1 MSWSAASS
9 RGKLFSDHGIQQ
21 NLCSSA
27 VKTNADSRQD
37 LFTGSPQPQVGC
49 SHPSFLLSFFASPTN
64 KPKLL
69 NPSLQSHC
77 PGCSAIC
84 LLVMGSQGEGER
96 TVRMQYACPPPQHCS
111 DGSQRPGP
119 VMCHSGRFFI
129 WISSSPPP
137 ALLHSLLNVRFARGA
152 EKRLKGLRE
161 G

>member
-69 NPSLQSHC
+69 NPSLQSHR

-96 TVRMQYACPPPQHCS
+96 TDSQDAICLPTTTALLRWQPKAWTS
-111 DGSQRPGP
+111 DVSFREILYLD
-119 VMCHSGRFFI
+119 FFV
-129 WISSSPPP
+129 SSPCP
-137 ALLHSLLNVRFARGA
+137 APQSSKCQVC
-152 EKRLKGLRE
+152 
-161 G
+161 